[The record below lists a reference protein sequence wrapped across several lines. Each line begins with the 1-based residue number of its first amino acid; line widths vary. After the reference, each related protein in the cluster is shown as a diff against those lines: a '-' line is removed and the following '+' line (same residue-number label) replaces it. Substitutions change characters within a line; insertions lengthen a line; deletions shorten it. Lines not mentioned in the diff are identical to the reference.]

1 MSSAQRADVANTVRL
16 HLHIDGLALL
26 AGSLVAYGVA
36 GGSWWLFV
44 ALLLVPDVFML
55 GYLAGPRS
63 GAVVYNA
70 GHSLVWP
77 VLLVALGLLV
87 APEGASVA
95 RGAGLASA
103 APAPLVLRLGLIW
116 AAHIGMDRALGFGYK
131 YASGFNDTDIGR
143 A

>member
-1 MSSAQRADVANTVRL
+1 MSSAHRADVANTARL

-26 AGSLVAYGVA
+26 AGSLVAYGIA
-36 GGSWWLFV
+36 DGSWWLFV

-55 GYLAGPRS
+55 GYLAGPRA

-77 VLLVALGLLV
+77 VLLVAIGLL
-87 APEGASVA
+87 
-95 RGAGLASA
+95 A
-103 APAPLVLRLGLIW
+103 AAADAQTLGTSAPLVLRLGLIW
-116 AAHIGMDRALGFGYK
+116 AAHIGVDRTLGFGYK
-131 YASGFNDTDIGR
+131 YPSGFSDTDIGR